1 MTRIQYFYSAA
12 AGISGLCALGLWQL
26 HAHEQRAQA
35 SAPAAETKGASAPA
49 EKPVLARTL
58 AEAVADPRLKVSL
71 TGNGRERLTIELT
84 NQTTERFAIHLPA
97 GETLASGDSIVVL
110 LREATIELG
119 AEPAKKTLRTAAVST
134 VASVEQRTYQLSNQA
149 FPRLR
154 PLLAHL
160 ADHPEIGAATAQ
172 TAVLALTENLPVCA
186 LAKFTAVGG
195 DMGGVF
201 DTDDF
206 RVETAEIIGAL
217 TVLRELGLPDEEI
230 ALTIDPQLKIEAMI
244 DSLAHAAAMRYYAIP
259 ADREWDFW
267 KKELTEGDIRTRHYA
282 LFGIARNFPDVALA
296 MLPDWVRQ
304 PRTNLVFRET
314 ALTALAETQR
324 PAAVTVLTQLL
335 SELGP
340 ETALG
345 QTAQRC
351 LTALQARL
359 DQEADHSMAVAF
371 RTKSSSLAKF

>member
-12 AGISGLCALGLWQL
+12 AGVSGLCALGLWQL
-26 HAHEQRAQA
+26 HAQEGRAAA
-35 SAPAAETKGASAPA
+35 SAQPAATVSSPA
-49 EKPVLARTL
+49 VKPAIARTL
-58 AEAVADPRLKVSL
+58 AEAMADPQIKVSL
-71 TGNGRERLTIELT
+71 TGNGREQLTVTLSSLSAD
-84 NQTTERFAIHLPA
+84 RFTLQLPA
-97 GETLASGDSIVVL
+97 GETFASGDSTVVL
-110 LREATIELG
+110 LRATTIELG
-119 AEPAKKTLRTAAVST
+119 SEAVRKTLTIAATNT
-134 VASVEQRTYQLSNQA
+134 VAPVAERSYQLSNQA

-160 ADHPEIGAATAQ
+160 AEHPEIGVATAQ

-201 DTDDF
+201 NTDAF
-206 RVETAEIIGAL
+206 RVETSEIIGAL
-217 TVLRELGLPDEEI
+217 TVLRELGIPEQEI

-259 ADREWDFW
+259 ANREWDFW
-267 KKELTEGDIRTRHYA
+267 KQELSEGDIRTRHYA
-282 LFGIARNFPDVALA
+282 LFGIARYFPEVAIK

-304 PRTNLVFRET
+304 TRTNLVFRET

-324 PAAVTVLTQLL
+324 PDAVAVLTQLL
-335 SELGP
+335 AELGP

-345 QTAQRC
+345 QTAQKC
-351 LTALQARL
+351 LTALQTRL
-359 DQEADHSMAVAF
+359 DQEANRSMAVAF
-371 RTKSSSLAKF
+371 RTKGSLARF